1 MSDYLV
7 ERNLLRRA
15 RETAPAVR
23 SLEDIVHACEQGADW
38 AVTLMDSALAAMR
51 VALYSI
57 QAFAKPHHT
66 LLGGS
71 LVSVFAPV
79 LRERLSGANLWFGQD
94 YAEACV
100 TGAAIL
106 SQRQARRQLIARA
119 VTEIVP
125 ED

>member
-1 MSDYLV
+1 M
-7 ERNLLRRA
+7 
-15 RETAPAVR
+15 PR

-51 VALYSI
+51 VALYNI
-57 QAFAKPHHT
+57 QAFAKPHHI

-71 LVSVFAPV
+71 LVGALAPV
-79 LRERLSGANLWFGQD
+79 LRERLDGANLWSGQD

-106 SQRQARRQLIARA
+106 SQRQVRRQLIAHA